1 MNILAFRIFDSK
13 PFGNGGERRE
23 AQLNEVYNELG
34 IQRTYYG
41 MHIKPLTI
49 GLWWRAL
56 RLVMQ
61 SQNRVIFRH
70 LFTHPKAVY
79 HYLQA
84 WAWNVD
90 SLKTFFL
97 QKEDRF
103 VYEGSAAYH
112 YVVVEEAFRQKKH
125 VVAVMHN
132 IETLVPGSRSEI
144 TQHYA
149 PVDFLNE
156 VSLLRQCETV
166 FMISKEET
174 WLMRL
179 YGVNAYYLPYYP
191 AKECR
196 DWLLQIRTAREQQ
209 EKENRHTYLVVG
221 SAINSPTAIGMQQ
234 LVDYTAK
241 YLPDITLRVGGYGTD
256 SRIRIPADCKNVVL
270 LGELSQEQLTQE
282 MMDCTAIL
290 INQPPTTGALTRIV
304 EAEIAGIPVI
314 ANTDSMRDYFNIQ
327 GIYEYR
333 TLDELSSVLHQDL
346 AVPEVPNRPDY
357 SLFEKAVCRRTADN

>member
-1 MNILAFRIFDSK
+1 MNVLAFRIFPSN

-23 AQLNEVYNELG
+23 AQLDEIYRELG
-34 IQRTYYG
+34 VSRKYYG
-41 MHIKPLTI
+41 MDNPPLTPAM
-49 GLWWRAL
+49 WWRSL
-56 RLVMQ
+56 LLILH

-70 LFTHPKAVY
+70 LLRHPRAVY
-79 HYLQA
+79 HYLKA

-90 SLKTFFL
+90 SLRSFCRSEEPL
-97 QKEDRF
+97 F

-112 YVVVEEAFRQKKH
+112 YPVVEEAFRRHKK

-132 IETLVPGSRSEI
+132 IESLVPGSRSEI

-149 PVDFLNE
+149 PVDFLDE
-156 VSLLRQCETV
+156 IHLLRRCDIV

-191 AKECR
+191 AQECR
-196 DWLLQIRTAREQQ
+196 EWLLQIRTAREQQ
-209 EKENRHTYLVVG
+209 KQSETASYLVIG

-234 LVDYTAK
+234 LVDYVAVSM
-241 YLPDITLRVGGYGTD
+241 PEITLRVGGYGTD
-256 SRIRIPADCKNVVL
+256 KRIRIPEGCNNVVL
-270 LGELSQEQLTQE
+270 LGELSQEQLTRE
-282 MMDCTAIL
+282 MTTCTAIL

-304 EAEIAGIPVI
+304 EAEIAGIPVV
-314 ANTDSMRDYFNIQ
+314 ANTDSMRDYFNLR

-333 TLDELSSVLHQDL
+333 QLEELRMVLSQEL
-346 AVPEVPNRPDY
+346 QIPRVPAKPDCK
-357 SLFEKAVCRRTADN
+357 LFKEAIQNTKI

>member
-1 MNILAFRIFDSK
+1 MNILAFRIFPSK

-23 AQLNEVYNELG
+23 AQLDEIYREAG
-34 IQRTYYG
+34 ISRRYYA
-41 MHIKPLTI
+41 MDCPPLTL
-49 GLWWRAL
+49 GMWWRSF
-56 RLVMQ
+56 RLIFR

-70 LFTHPKAVY
+70 LIRHPKAVY
-79 HYLQA
+79 HYLKA

-90 SLKTFFL
+90 SLLSFCQSDESL
-97 QKEDRF
+97 F

-112 YVVVEEAFRQKKH
+112 YPVVEEALRHGKK

-132 IETLVPGSRSEI
+132 IESLVPGSKSEI

-149 PVDFLNE
+149 PADLQDE
-156 VSLLRQCETV
+156 IHLLRRCDTV

-196 DWLLQIRTAREQQ
+196 EWLLQIRTAREKNNSSLAQS
-209 EKENRHTYLVVG
+209 YLVIG

-234 LVDYTAK
+234 LVDYAAAC
-241 YLPDITLRVGGYGTD
+241 LQCITLRVGGYGTD
-256 SRIRIPADCKNVVL
+256 KRIRIPVGCSNVVL
-270 LGELSQEQLTQE
+270 LGELSQEQLTHE
-282 MMDCTAIL
+282 MTTCTAIL

-304 EAEIAGIPVI
+304 EAEIAGVPVV

-333 TLDELSSVLHQDL
+333 QLDELAVVLNQEL
-346 AVPEVPNRPDY
+346 QIPNVPPKPD
-357 SLFEKAVCRRTADN
+357 SKLFKEAIQKTNI